1 MEDTIS
7 TEETVTIS
15 KEQEDSIE
23 NSTEQF
29 EKNEFVD
36 KLTLELLM
44 NKNHYQRYISQTN
57 PKRYAE
63 IQEYHNNIELYREQ
77 IDNLTTELLN
87 DPEKQLTTDVNEAF
101 DNYMKTLI
109 KYFQMKKLE
118 GGGGG
123 KKSSGYDGDDDDDD
137 DILFGNVSNTYGYTE
152 NISSSK
158 SFWSK
163 EKVVKQTDPHY
174 SMKMFSKRH
183 L

>member
-1 MEDTIS
+1 MEYTIPA
-7 TEETVTIS
+7 EKRDIIS
-15 KEQEDSIE
+15 KEQEDSTE
-23 NSTEQF
+23 KSTEHF

-57 PKRYAE
+57 PKRYTE
-63 IQEYHNNIELYREQ
+63 IQEYHDNIELYREQ
-77 IDNLTTELLN
+77 IDNLTTDMLN
-87 DPEKQLTTDVNEAF
+87 DPQKQITTDVNEAF
-101 DNYMKTLI
+101 ENYMKTLI

-118 GGGGG
+118 GGNSG
-123 KKSSGYDGDDDDDD
+123 KKNSGYEGDDDDDV
-137 DILFGNVSNTYGYTE
+137 LFGNVSNTDGYTE
-152 NISSSK
+152 NISPSK

-163 EKVVKQTDPHY
+163 ERVVKQTDPYY